1 MRGLAR
7 NFTRTGT
14 LVVLATVA
22 LSGCQS
28 GTEPTVVQAPSAT
41 SPPVSSAPATDPL
54 RTVIALSVGPEAL
67 ELRDDSGA
75 TVLALSYEGP
85 ADGAVGALT
94 IALGAD
100 PVVEEFAAE
109 LESPATTEY
118 QWDGFALVDF
128 RPAEGAFT
136 HSPNFS
142 VRASA
147 PSSGA
152 ASLETAGGFR
162 VGDDLRAA
170 AAALGMNVDT
180 TFESLGSIFYLEL
193 GPELDTPPG
202 ENTGAPNALAV
213 LVSSQEESGAID
225 RILSYGNASFHLQ

>member
-7 NFTRTGT
+7 NFTWTGT
-14 LVVLATVA
+14 LFVLATVA

-28 GTEPTVVQAPSAT
+28 SATPTVVQAPSAP

-54 RTVIALSVGPEAL
+54 RTVIALSIGPEAL

-75 TVLALSYEGP
+75 AVLALSYEGP
-85 ADGAVGALT
+85 VDGAVGALT

-100 PVVEEFAAE
+100 PVVEELAAE
-109 LESPATTEY
+109 EESPAATEY

-128 RPAEGAFT
+128 RPTEGAFT
-136 HSPNFS
+136 DSPNFS

-147 PSSGA
+147 PSSGT
-152 ASLETAGGFR
+152 ASLVTAGGFR

-170 AAALGMNVDT
+170 AAALGIDVDT
-180 TFESLGSIFYLEL
+180 TFESFGSISYLEL

-202 ENTGAPNALAV
+202 ENSSAPNALAV
-213 LVSSQEESGAID
+213 VVSSQAESGAID
-225 RILSYGNASFHLQ
+225 RILSYGNPSFHLH